1 MSRKSN
7 NIKKENNRID
17 IETKTR
23 DKNRDKRKSKG
34 IKDNYL
40 IYCISI
46 ILLILAITFFF
57 ASKQFSLIKYKQSIK
72 RLEKE
77 EVYSISLYRVRG
89 YEEEVKNIFKAK
101 DEYGLRLNIN
111 TSEYIDFK
119 NKENIIYFEKDKK
132 QLKLDAKK
140 LRNVKLKDHIYLPFV
155 NEEKKAKNIKIS
167 KKEEY
172 KDNKNVIGVKYN
184 IDNEERIFY
193 LDKKTN
199 LPIALKIVTKSKT
212 NNRREIVYEYKIKEK
227 SEKDNIKKEINK
239 LKHTKYT
246 NLKDEENQEYIN
258 ELNKTK
264 SAALEY

>member
-17 IETKTR
+17 VETKTR

-57 ASKQFSLIKYKQSIK
+57 AFKQFSLIKYKQSIK

-89 YEEEVKNIFKAK
+89 YEEEVKNISKAK

-111 TSEYIDFK
+111 TSEYIDLK

-167 KKEEY
+167 KNEKY
-172 KDNKNVIGVKYN
+172 KDKNAIGVKYN
-184 IDNEERIFY
+184 IEDEERIFY

-239 LKHTKYT
+239 LKNIKYT

-264 SAALEY
+264 SATLEY

>member
-17 IETKTR
+17 VETKTR

-40 IYCISI
+40 ICCISI
-46 ILLILAITFFF
+46 ILLILAITFFV

-89 YEEEVKNIFKAK
+89 YEEEVKNISKAK

-184 IDNEERIFY
+184 IEDEERIFY

-227 SEKDNIKKEINK
+227 SEKDNIQKEINK
-239 LKHTKYT
+239 FKNTKYT
-246 NLKDEENQEYIN
+246 NLKDEEKQEYIN